1 MGKSKILGIRKCA
14 NCGNDVIIR
23 HKDRMERE
31 RVFCSQSCFNS
42 FKKDQNLNCVCV
54 VCGKKFHSKPSHLKR
69 YNKQGNCC
77 SKKCRATY
85 LKSIYAGKNNPNYN
99 NRGNKN
105 PMFKDEFI
113 HCGYRWIYE
122 PNHPF
127 AINGRVREHRIIAEQ
142 YLLTDE
148 FSVEING
155 KKYLSPIYDVH
166 HKDMNK
172 LNNAVENLQ
181 ILTRSEHKKLHHK
194 LNKLK

>member
-1 MGKSKILGIRKCA
+1 MGKGKMLGIRKCA

-31 RVFCSQSCFNS
+31 KVFCSQSCFNS
-42 FKKDQNLNCVCV
+42 FKKDQNLNYVCV
-54 VCGKKFHSKPSHLKR
+54 VCGKKFHRRPSHLKR

-77 SKKCRATY
+77 SKKCRAIY
-85 LKSIYAGKNNPNYN
+85 LKSIYAGENNPNYN
-99 NRGNKN
+99 NRGDKN

-113 HCGYRWIYE
+113 HCGYRWVYE

-127 AINGRVREHRIIAEQ
+127 AINGRVREHRIIAER

-148 FSVEING
+148 FSIEING

>member
-1 MGKSKILGIRKCA
+1 MGKSTILGVRKCA

-77 SKKCRATY
+77 SKKCRAIY
-85 LKSIYAGKNNPNYN
+85 LKGIYAGENNPNYN
-99 NRGNKN
+99 NRGDKN

-113 HCGYRWIYE
+113 HCGYRWVYE

-127 AINGRVREHRIIAEQ
+127 AINGRVREHRIIAER

-148 FSVEING
+148 FSIEIDG
-155 KKYLSPIYDVH
+155 KKYLSPMYDVH

-172 LNNAVENLQ
+172 LNNSVENLQ

>member
-1 MGKSKILGIRKCA
+1 MGQSKILGIRKCA

-54 VCGKKFHSKPSHLKR
+54 VCGKKFHSRPSHLKR

-77 SKKCRATY
+77 SKKCRAIY
-85 LKSIYAGKNNPNYN
+85 LKSIYAGENNPNYN

-113 HCGYRWIYE
+113 HCGYRWVYE

-127 AINGRVREHRIIAEQ
+127 AINGRVREHRIIAER

-148 FSVEING
+148 FSIEING

>member
-1 MGKSKILGIRKCA
+1 MGVSKILGIRKCA
-14 NCGNDVIIR
+14 NCGNDVVIR
-23 HKDRMERE
+23 HKDRMDRE
-31 RVFCSQSCFNS
+31 RVFCSQSCFNA
-42 FKKDQNLNCVCV
+42 FKKEQNLNCVCT
-54 VCGKKFHSKPSHLKR
+54 VCGKKFHRKPSHLKR
-69 YNKQGNCC
+69 NNKQAKCC
-77 SKKCRATY
+77 SKECRATY
-85 LKSIYAGKNNPNYN
+85 LKNIYIGENNPNYN

-105 PMFKDEFI
+105 PMFKDDFI
-113 HCGYRWIYE
+113 HCGYRWVYE

-127 AINGRVREHRIIAEQ
+127 AVNGRVREHRIVAEQ

-172 LNNAVENLQ
+172 LNNSVENLQ

-194 LNKLK
+194 LNKSK